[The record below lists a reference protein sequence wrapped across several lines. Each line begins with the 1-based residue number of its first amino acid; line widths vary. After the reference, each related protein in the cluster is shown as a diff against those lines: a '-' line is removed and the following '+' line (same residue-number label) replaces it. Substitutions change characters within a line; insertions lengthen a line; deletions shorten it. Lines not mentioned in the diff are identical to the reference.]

1 MRSKEM
7 ADKNKN
13 RKNYKTFKESIK
25 MTMAAFKHMA
35 TITTGLLL
43 FISVVV
49 GIDALKFF
57 EVNATTLLMLGAFIL
72 AFTSSVAGIFFSV
85 FFMRYIGEKE
95 LEGKSINVNKNPL
108 KIMSQGLTTLAFLT
122 FISLTFGII
131 NTIFVIISK

>member
-1 MRSKEM
+1 
-7 ADKNKN
+7 
-13 RKNYKTFKESIK
+13 
-25 MTMAAFKHMA
+25 
-35 TITTGLLL
+35 
-43 FISVVV
+43 
-49 GIDALKFF
+49 
-57 EVNATTLLMLGAFIL
+57 MLGAFIL